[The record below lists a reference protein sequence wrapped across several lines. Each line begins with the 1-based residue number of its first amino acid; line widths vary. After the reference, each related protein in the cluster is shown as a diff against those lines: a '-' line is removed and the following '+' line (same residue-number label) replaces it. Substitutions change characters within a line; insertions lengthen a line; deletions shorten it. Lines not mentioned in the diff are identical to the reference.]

1 MTTLPGESS
10 TVQPGLS
17 RRGLLQAAGAAGAL
31 AAALPYVAPDR
42 AAATTADARRRLAA
56 DEVARTYHRV
66 LLRHTRWAETQWDE
80 SAGHYLAKDFSFAV
94 VLGNAVL
101 LTRDGYDAELAGV
114 DAATLRQHTVATLS
128 HFAASNRLLGG
139 TEWGKTLFFDT
150 TFQLYFQLA
159 GRLLWDELDARTRTD
174 LDLIA
179 RRQAD
184 YTVSLGSGDDPLSGS
199 WTPHGLSGGWV
210 GDTKLEEMGVYA
222 QSIAPALAWAPDAAS
237 AAGWRDWYDRWS
249 RNETGHPA
257 ADHAN
262 PAIVD
267 GARVSSNTAHNLYD
281 TFLVENHGSF
291 GPHYQCELWRTSG
304 RNGIH
309 FIIAGQPMPAVL
321 AEQPNGDRLWRSILA
336 VMSDAGEPLMPM
348 VADREHLYGRDVIPI
363 AFLAQV
369 LGDRRAA
376 WAEQALA
383 ARLDAYQD
391 YPPQYRITKFSG
403 EPKYEPE
410 ARAEVAISYLLH
422 EWRARERG
430 PVAPLSAAEVFADAA
445 GVIDFGTGPG
455 LVAHQSPAAWSGA
468 VSKPG
473 FAKFAWQPGHD
484 DWLFVLSGPTP
495 MFLPATGAAVR
506 SRTVAAYT
514 RVRDGFDASA
524 VVLGF
529 DTGRA
534 GFASLP
540 GGSVVYASSGVAAGE
555 GHLEVHNLT
564 MPGVP
569 GLDGDRTYTAAE
581 GGVTVPA
588 NDDSSGA
595 ARVDTVTF
603 DRTSARW
610 VRMLGVTPDP
620 RYGYSI
626 IEFAVRDGAGANLAQ
641 GRATSALSADTGHAA
656 GYATDGDDATRWAV
670 SKADRPRADSWLA
683 VDLGSTVGFDRVRI
697 DWEAAAGRAYRIQ
710 VSADGA
716 SWTDVASYP
725 HPDLSST
732 GGWLNVDGRA
742 GLVVRG
748 SEHPITV
755 QGNVIT
761 LADGPA
767 APLLV
772 EGHPGLDAAGT
783 RQAAAAPA
791 PATDTDGLAASLAE
805 GYLSLFNLTGSRLT
819 GTVTIPVQ
827 GNAVP
832 LFAGTQTTTV
842 HGAAYRA
849 ELPAGSGAV
858 LAPWFGVEPV
868 GGHRLPAGLVVEVL
882 DAQRLRLH
890 GPSGPVRVRSRHGA
904 DRVVAVGAHRT
915 DVVFRSVPAY
925 PIADL
930 ALGRVTFPTSP
941 LPAGMTDPVAAVDG
955 SDATAWTPGRAGR
968 MVVDLGSDQP
978 LGAIELT
985 WTSGRPLA
993 ATVSTSTDGLS
1004 YREVA
1009 RLRAGQR
1016 RADLSGTARYVAVSV
1031 PGWRHGDAHLRHLV
1045 VEPA

>member
-1 MTTLPGESS
+1 MTTLTAKS
-10 TVQPGLS
+10 GLS
-17 RRGLLQAAGAAGAL
+17 RRRLLQTAGAAGAL
-31 AAALPYVAPDR
+31 AAALPYVATEP
-42 AAATTADARRRLAA
+42 AAATTTAGLAA

-80 SAGHYLAKDFSFAV
+80 SAGHYVAKDFSFAV

-101 LTRDGYDAELAGV
+101 LTRDGYDADLAGI
-114 DAATLRQHTVATLS
+114 DAATLKQHTVATLS

-139 TEWGKTLFFDT
+139 TEWGQKLFWDT

-159 GRLLWDELDARTRTD
+159 GRLLWDDLDASTRTN

-179 RRQAD
+179 TRQAD
-184 YTVSLGSGDDPLSGS
+184 YTVSLGSGNDPLSGS
-199 WTPHGLSGGWV
+199 WTPNGLAGGWV

-222 QSIAPALAWAPDAAS
+222 QSIAPAMAWAPQAGNAP
-237 AAGWRDWYDRWS
+237 GWRDWYARWS

-262 PAIVD
+262 PAMVD

-309 FIIAGQPMPAVL
+309 FIAAGQPMPAVL

-383 ARLDAYQD
+383 ARLDAYQA
-391 YPPQYRITKFSG
+391 YPPEYRITKFSG
-403 EPKYEPE
+403 QPKYEPE

-422 EWRARERG
+422 EWRAREHG
-430 PVAPLSAAEVFADAA
+430 PVQPMSAAEVFADAS
-445 GVIDFGTGPG
+445 GVLDFGTGPG
-455 LVAHQSPAAWSGA
+455 LVAHQSPAAWAGA

-473 FAKFAWQPGHD
+473 FAKFCWQPGHD
-484 DWLFVLSGPTP
+484 DWLFTLSGKTP
-495 MFLPATGAAVR
+495 MFLPATGATVR
-506 SRTVAAYT
+506 GRSVAAYT
-514 RVRDGFDASA
+514 RSRDGFDASA

-529 DTGRA
+529 DAGRA

-555 GHLEVHNLT
+555 GHLEVYNLT

-588 NDDSSGA
+588 AENSSGA
-595 ARVDTVTF
+595 ARVDTVRF
-603 DRTSARW
+603 AATSARW

-620 RYGYSI
+620 TYGYSV
-626 IEFAVRDGAGANLAQ
+626 IEFQVRDGDGANLALGQ
-641 GRATSALSADTGHAA
+641 ATSASSADRGHDAR
-656 GYATDGDDATRWAV
+656 YATDGDDGTRWAV
-670 SKADRPRADSWLA
+670 SRADRPRSDSWLA
-683 VDLGSTVGFDRVRI
+683 VDLGATTTFDRVKVY
-697 DWEAAAGRAYRIQ
+697 WEAAAGRAYRVQ

-725 HPDLSST
+725 NPDLSST

-748 SEHPITV
+748 SKHPITV

-761 LADGPA
+761 LADGAA

-772 EGHPGLDAAGT
+772 EGHPGLDAAAT
-783 RQAAAAPA
+783 RAAAAKPA
-791 PATDTDGLAASLAE
+791 PSTDADGLLASLAE
-805 GYLSLFNLTGSRLT
+805 GHLSLFNLTAAPLA
-819 GTVTIPVQ
+819 GTVTIPPQ
-827 GNAVP
+827 GETVP
-832 LFAGTQTTTV
+832 VFAGTQTTTAD
-842 HGAAYRA
+842 GTAYQA
-849 ELPAGSGAV
+849 DLAAGSAAV
-858 LAPWFGVEPV
+858 LAPWFTIEPV
-868 GGHRLPAGLVVEVL
+868 GRRRLPAGLVVEVV
-882 DAQRLRLH
+882 DAHRLRLH
-890 GPSGPVRVRSRHGA
+890 GPSGPVRVRSRTGG
-904 DRVVAVGAHRT
+904 DRVVVAGGHRR
-915 DVVFRSVPAY
+915 DVVFHSVPPY
-925 PIADL
+925 PIDDL

-941 LPAGMTDPVAAVDG
+941 LPDGMTDPAAAVDG
-955 SDATAWTPGRAGR
+955 HESTAWTPGRAGR

-978 LGAIELT
+978 LDAIELD
-985 WTSGRPLA
+985 WTSRHSPA
-993 ATVSTSTDGLS
+993 VTVSTSTDGLS
-1004 YREVA
+1004 YREAA

-1016 RADLSGTARYVAVSV
+1016 RAGLDRTARYVAVAV
-1031 PGWRHGDAHLRHLV
+1031 PGWRHGDPRLRRLTV
-1045 VEPA
+1045 RPA